1 MKNPMNEKNINTNLI
16 DAIDENKINGGAGI
30 KILLSAECG
39 CVPPVRTKV
48 GCEPPMPKTV
58 SDCPLPKTIAKIC
71 NAKTIVC
78 LKF

>member
-16 DAIDENKINGGAGI
+16 DAIDENKINGGVTIG
-30 KILLSAECG
+30 KVPVSAECG
-39 CVPPVRTKV
+39 CVPRKTISA
-48 GCEPPMPKTV
+48 GCIKLTV
-58 SDCPLPKTIAKIC
+58 DCPLPKTIAKIC